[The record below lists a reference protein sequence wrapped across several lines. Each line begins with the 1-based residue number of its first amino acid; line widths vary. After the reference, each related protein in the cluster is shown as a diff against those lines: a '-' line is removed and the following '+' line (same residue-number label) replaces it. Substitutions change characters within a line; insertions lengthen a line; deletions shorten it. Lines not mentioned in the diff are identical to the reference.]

1 MEQAQTR
8 PPRRMTPE
16 RRREHLIAAAL
27 ELYGS
32 IPPEQVT
39 IDDVTKAADVSRA
52 LFYRYFPNIA
62 SVHVAALQS
71 IVDELVTKVTFV
83 PGGSP
88 VEQLRGALDVFLAV
102 VEQHAKAFVALLRIG
117 SVIGTGE
124 TDALVDGV
132 RKHIVAMLLVGL
144 GVTEPRPLLLM
155 TLRGW
160 VALVEGTF
168 VSWLQD
174 PVIPRAQLLEWLV
187 DELTTMLGVTAHY
200 R

>member
-1 MEQAQTR
+1 MEQASTR

-16 RRREHLIAAAL
+16 RRREHLIAATL

-39 IDDVTKAADVSRA
+39 IDDVTRAADVSRA
-52 LFYRYFPNIA
+52 LFYRYFPNLTEL
-62 SVHVAALQS
+62 HVAALRA
-71 IVDELVTKVTFV
+71 VVHELNTRVGLT
-83 PGGSP
+83 PGLP
-88 VEQLRGALDVFLAV
+88 PPQQLHIALDQFLTV
-102 VEQHAKAFVALLRIG
+102 VERHAEAFVALLRSG
-117 SVIGTGE
+117 SVIATGE

-132 RKHIVAMLLVGL
+132 RKHIVEMLLAGL
-144 GVTEPRPLLLM
+144 GVTDPNPLLLM

-174 PVIPRAQLLEWLV
+174 PAVPRDRLLDWLV
-187 DELTTMLGVTAHY
+187 SQLTAMLAVTMQHK
-200 R
+200 